1 MRNGNNFFRVRGGFT
16 TFCGLLLIPAA
27 LAVLLAA
34 CSSQRVVPGSAE
46 VILDGKYDI
55 AFPYGGD
62 RKALQSLLE
71 SIRLLNSSVYYETFT
86 IPVEDQI
93 KKKDIRPELFKGNR
107 YPKSIYNDFA
117 VGTATI
123 IYYKENRIAVLT
135 CAHVVDFADTL
146 FTYYE
151 IGRTVDE
158 NVVATVAIKKRQSN
172 YVTDFPQGDQ
182 FEILALDRSLDIV
195 VLGKKIFGEMDKT
208 VRVFRYPLGRARE
221 LDWGALVYV
230 VGFPSGKKMITS
242 GIVSSPNRNQNH
254 DFLLDALFNRGFSG
268 GIVLAIRDGLPNFE
282 LVGMVNA
289 VAADSEIF
297 LVPRDASDFS
307 ELNFN
312 IPYTGDIYARPRK
325 KINYGISYGISI
337 ESIEKF
343 LKDNR
348 DKFES
353 AGYQIEGFFR
363 TATF

>member
-1 MRNGNNFFRVRGGFT
+1 MRSGNSFFRSRRGFT
-16 TFCGLLLIPAA
+16 AFCALLLAAAA
-27 LAVLLAA
+27 LATLQTA
-34 CSSQRVVPGSAE
+34 CSSQRIVPVSAG
-46 VILDGKYDI
+46 VIIDGKYDI

-71 SIRLLNSSVYYETFT
+71 SIRLLNASVYYETFT
-86 IPVEDQI
+86 FPLEDQI
-93 KKKDIRPELFKGNR
+93 KKKDVRPDLLKR
-107 YPKSIYNDFA
+107 SSYPKSIYNDFS

-123 IYYKENRIAVLT
+123 IYYRENRIAVLT

-151 IGRTVDE
+151 IGKTLEE
-158 NVVATVAIKKRQSN
+158 NIVATVAIKKRQSN
-172 YVTDFPQGDQ
+172 YVTDLPQGDL
-182 FEILALDRSLDIV
+182 FEVLALDRPLDIA
-195 VLGKKIFGEMDKT
+195 VLGKKIAGEMDKS
-208 VRVFRYPLGRARE
+208 VRVFRYPRGKARE
-221 LDWGALVYV
+221 LDWGALAYV

-297 LVPRDASDFS
+297 LVPRDISDFS
-307 ELNFN
+307 EVNFN
-312 IPYTGDIYARPRK
+312 IPYTGDIYARPHK

-343 LKDNR
+343 LKDNQK
-348 DKFES
+348 KFES
-353 AGYQIEGFFR
+353 AGYQFDGFFR